1 MLAAAA
7 GGETTASGRKSTDRT
22 FDTFATEGIQIR
34 YFYACVCF
42 VYASLRFDVA
52 LRIILSV

>member
-7 GGETTASGRKSTDRT
+7 GGETEAPGRKSTDRT
-22 FDTFATEGIQIR
+22 FNIFATESK
-34 YFYACVCF
+34 FVTFMCACF

-52 LRIILSV
+52 LSVILSV

>member
-1 MLAAAA
+1 VLAAAA
-7 GGETTASGRKSTDRT
+7 GGETEASGRQSTDRT
-22 FDTFATEGIQIR
+22 FNIFATEGIQIR

-52 LRIILSV
+52 LILSV

>member
-1 MLAAAA
+1 MFVAAA
-7 GGETTASGRKSTDRT
+7 GGETEASGRQSTDRT
-22 FDTFATEGIQIR
+22 FNIFATEGIQIR

-52 LRIILSV
+52 LILSV